1 MMSNTHQK
9 VDDIYRDYYLTQK
22 KTLEINP
29 RHPIIKELLRRVEV
43 DPEDATAKEMALM
56 MFQTATLRSGYM
68 LQDASQFASNIDS
81 MMKQTLGIAD
91 QEVDEE
97 EELEPEAEADA
108 AAEVDGDEDEEEE
121 AGRDEL

>member
-1 MMSNTHQK
+1 
-9 VDDIYRDYYLTQK
+9 
-22 KTLEINP
+22 
-29 RHPIIKELLRRVEV
+29 
-43 DPEDATAKEMALM
+43 
-56 MFQTATLRSGYM
+56 M

-121 AGRDEL
+121 AGRDELWLTCFRWRFPHTQYFRVHI

>member
-1 MMSNTHQK
+1 VWPYFFCS
-9 VDDIYRDYYLTQK
+9 YYLTQK